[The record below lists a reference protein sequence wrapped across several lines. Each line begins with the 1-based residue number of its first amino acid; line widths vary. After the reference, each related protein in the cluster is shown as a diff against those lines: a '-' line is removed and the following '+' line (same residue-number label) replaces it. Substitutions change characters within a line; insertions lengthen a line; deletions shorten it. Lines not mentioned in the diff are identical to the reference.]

1 MYYTLYAYL
10 DAPYVITEPDFE
22 SLGNFE
28 SLDEINDYL
37 EENGIYPEF
46 SIEYLPELGEE
57 VSTMVYNGVRFIIA
71 EAEESW

>member
-1 MYYTLYAYL
+1 MYTLYAYL
-10 DAPYVITEPDFE
+10 DTPYVITEPDFE

-28 SLDEINDYL
+28 SLDDINDYL
-37 EENGIYPEF
+37 EGNGIYPEF

-57 VSTMVYNGVRFIIA
+57 ISTMVYNGVRFIIA